1 VTATGLA
8 ERYFSSHEIERARD
22 YHRPLYALAMARTG
36 LGLAYL
42 AVLALTPA
50 GAALA
55 EAVDAAGATGF
66 VFPLA
71 VLILGALLRLPLR
84 YVRYRHERRWG
95 FSTQSVRGW
104 LLDVA
109 KSVGLSSI
117 LSAGL
122 LYGLFEVADRFPAAW
137 PLVAGPAAVTVIV
150 VLSFLAPVVFE
161 PLFNRFRPLD
171 DADLAA
177 ELRSLSDRA
186 GVPVRQVLVSDA
198 SRRTTKHNAYVSGL
212 GATRRVVVFDTLLA
226 RGDDR
231 DVRLVVAHELGHRR
245 LGHVARGTVLAG
257 LGAMT
262 VVALLWLLLRSP
274 GVLGAAGAAGASDPR
289 MAPFVLLVVAV
300 LGLVSDPLGNAIS
313 RRWEGDADGFA
324 VELTGDAEGFAQMER
339 ELSVENLSDLAP
351 GRLAYLFLFSHPAP
365 PERIAAALSLARPT
379 TA

>member
-1 VTATGLA
+1 VTGAGIA
-8 ERYFSSHEIERARD
+8 ERYFSPNEIERARG
-22 YHRPLYALAMARTG
+22 YHRPLYAFAVARTG
-36 LGLAYL
+36 LGLAYVAAL
-42 AVLALTPA
+42 AFTPA
-50 GAALA
+50 GPALA
-55 EAVDAAGATGF
+55 EAVDAVGATGF

-71 VLILGALLRLPLR
+71 VLVLGALLRLPLG
-84 YVRYRHERRWG
+84 YMRYRHERRWG
-95 FSTQSVRGW
+95 FSTQSVGGW
-104 LLDVA
+104 LIDVA
-109 KSVGLSSI
+109 KAAGLSSI
-117 LSAGL
+117 LTAGL
-122 LYGLFEVADRFPAAW
+122 LYGLFEVAERFPTAW
-137 PLVAGPAAVTVIV
+137 PLVAGPAAVAVIV

-171 DADLAA
+171 DATLAA

-245 LGHVARGTVLAG
+245 LGHVARGTALAG
-257 LGAMT
+257 LGAAT
-262 VVALLWLLLRSP
+262 AVALLWMLLRSP
-274 GVLGAAGAAGASDPR
+274 GVLDAIGAAGASDPR
-289 MAPFVLLVVAV
+289 AAPFILLVVAV

-313 RRWEGDADGFA
+313 RRWEGDADRFA
-324 VELTGDAEGFAQMER
+324 VELTADAEGFAQMER

-351 GRLAYLFLFSHPAP
+351 GRLAYLFLFTHPAP

-379 TA
+379 TT

>member
-1 VTATGLA
+1 VTGAGIA
-8 ERYFSSHEIERARD
+8 ERYFSPNEIGRARD
-22 YHRPLYALAMARTG
+22 YHRPLYAFAAARTG

-42 AVLALTPA
+42 AALAFTSA
-50 GAALA
+50 GPALA
-55 EAVDAAGATGF
+55 EAVEAAGATGF

-71 VLILGALLRLPLR
+71 VLVLGGLLRLPLGFM
-84 YVRYRHERRWG
+84 RYRHERRWG
-95 FSTQSVRGW
+95 FSTQLLGGW
-104 LLDVA
+104 LMDVA
-109 KSVGLSSI
+109 KSVGLTSI
-117 LSAGL
+117 LTAGL
-122 LYGLFEVADRFPAAW
+122 LYGLFEVAERFPTAW
-137 PLVAGPAAVTVIV
+137 PLVAGPAAVAVIV
-150 VLSFLAPVVFE
+150 VLSFLAPIVFE

-171 DADLAA
+171 DVDLAGD
-177 ELRSLSDRA
+177 LRALSERA
-186 GVPVRQVLVSDA
+186 GVPVRHVLVSDA

-245 LGHVARGTVLAG
+245 LGHVARGTALAG
-257 LGAMT
+257 LGAVT

-274 GVLGAAGAAGASDPR
+274 GVPDAIGAAGASDPR
-289 MAPFVLLVVAV
+289 AAPFVLLAVAV

-313 RRWEGDADGFA
+313 RRWEGDADRFA

-365 PERIAAALSLARPT
+365 PERIAAALSRARPT